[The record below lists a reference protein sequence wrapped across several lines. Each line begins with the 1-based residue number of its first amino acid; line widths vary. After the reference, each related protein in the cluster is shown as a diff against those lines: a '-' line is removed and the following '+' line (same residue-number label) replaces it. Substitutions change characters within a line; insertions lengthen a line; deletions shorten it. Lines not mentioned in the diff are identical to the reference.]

1 MVFLM
6 PLFMWL
12 KALLGIGLLGTLL
25 YYLLRDVWMMLSS
38 SIVAIRYYGGDI
50 LLITQA
56 GDELPG
62 NIMTSSVVTPLLTIV
77 NVLPAG
83 KKRIRSVVIF
93 PDNLSCERF
102 RELRV
107 LLKWDRQPKV

>member
-1 MVFLM
+1 M
-6 PLFMWL
+6 
-12 KALLGIGLLGTLL
+12 T
-25 YYLLRDVWMMLSS
+25 LSS

-62 NIMTSSVVTPLLTIV
+62 NIQPSSVVTPLLTIV
-77 NVLPAG
+77 NVLPTG
-83 KKRIRSVVIF
+83 KKRTRSVVIF
-93 PDNLSCERF
+93 PDNLSREQF

-107 LLKWDRQPKV
+107 LLKWDNNVQT